1 MPRKKSAPGPFY
13 YVYIMAYASAEVKA
27 RIEAGG
33 YAGVG
38 EIKAQLTYMGP
49 SEYKASQALF
59 RACKAGRRNPL
70 AYQVLVQV
78 GQETIIDVAIKH

>member
-33 YAGVG
+33 YAAAG
-38 EIKAQLTYMGP
+38 EIVAKLAPLSR
-49 SEYKASQALF
+49 SEYKASQAFF
-59 RACKAGRRNPL
+59 RACRSARRNPL

-78 GQETIIDVAIKH
+78 GNETIIDVTIKH